1 MDAMLQH
8 IKLKKKLEFLSNV
21 AKENQELKESVEGLS
36 QTVEGLKATV
46 DNLQK
51 SLNKK
56 VDGDNILDAIVYA
69 IEEVKEID

>member
-1 MDAMLQH
+1 MKDALLQN
-8 IKLKKKLEFLSNV
+8 IILKKKTNQLFTD
-21 AKENQELKESVEGLS
+21 NQELKETVEGLS

-56 VDGDNILDAIVYA
+56 VDGENILDAIVYA